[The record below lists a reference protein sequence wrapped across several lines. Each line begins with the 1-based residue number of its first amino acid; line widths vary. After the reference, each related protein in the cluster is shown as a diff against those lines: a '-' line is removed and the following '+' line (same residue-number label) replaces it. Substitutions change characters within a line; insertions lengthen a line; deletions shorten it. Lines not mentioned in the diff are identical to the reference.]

1 MSRRWVIVTV
11 VLSVTNPEKMDRL
24 LKGPFTDR
32 QGNFNYRE
40 WVKVLRVNDA
50 EGT

>member
-1 MSRRWVIVTV
+1 MGGQI
-11 VLSVTNPEKMDRL
+11 DRL

-40 WVKVLRVNDA
+40 WVKMLRVNDA
-50 EGT
+50 EGAESN

>member
-1 MSRRWVIVTV
+1 MY
-11 VLSVTNPEKMDRL
+11 EMDRL

-32 QGNFNYRE
+32 QGQFNYRE

-50 EGT
+50 EETENTL